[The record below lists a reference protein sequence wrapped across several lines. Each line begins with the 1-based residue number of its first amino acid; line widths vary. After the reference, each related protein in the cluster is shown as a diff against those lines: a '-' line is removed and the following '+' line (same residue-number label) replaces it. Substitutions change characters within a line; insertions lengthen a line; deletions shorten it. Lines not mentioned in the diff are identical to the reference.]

1 VERIRVAISDLP
13 GVLHDIIASTV
24 TAADD
29 MALVDD
35 ISDGGLD
42 VLIELHDADS
52 ELEHVPELLV
62 RNTRSRVVSVGEHGR
77 ESVLWEL
84 WPRRVP
90 LPELSPDELL
100 DAIRAS
106 VRRGTDSA

>member
-1 VERIRVAISDLP
+1 MEPIRVAISDLP

-24 TAADD
+24 TAAAD
-29 MALVDD
+29 MVLVDGT
-35 ISDGGLD
+35 SDGLD

-52 ELEHVPELLV
+52 ELEDVPELLV

-106 VRRGTDSA
+106 VRRGADGG